1 MKRFI
6 YFIMVT
12 SVLLASCQN
21 EPEENLLHLELQEA
35 LRQASNTNSTSFF
48 RLPASDDFNAIPQD
62 PKNPLTKDKVELGR
76 LLFHETAFATAGEFP
91 ITVEEYSCATCH
103 QSKAGFQAG
112 TAQGLGE
119 GGQGFGLMGEGRT
132 RNLLCDPAKCDVQP
146 VRSPTIL
153 NTAFQPLMLWN
164 GQFGSTD
171 QNIGTEANWTEDTPK
186 AINKLGLHGLE
197 VQAIAG
203 LKVHRIAFDES
214 AVTEHGYKEM
224 FDQVFANSP
233 SSERYSIENAGLAIA
248 AYERTVNSYNAP
260 FQKYLRGNKYA
271 LSDYQKEGALLFF
284 GKANCVSCHTG
295 PALNKMEFHALGLN
309 EFDVNEVT
317 HYNPE
322 DPAQL
327 GRGSFTQRAEDMY
340 KFKTPSLYNLKDVEF
355 FGHGASLRSIEDVI
369 HYKNKAVA
377 ENTNVPTGQLADE
390 FVPLG
395 LTDEEVDKISAFIRY
410 SLNDPDLD
418 RFVPTALLSG
428 NCFPNNDQQSKID
441 IGCN

>member
-6 YFIMVT
+6 YTLIISTIV
-12 SVLLASCQN
+12 LASCQQ
-21 EPEENLLHLELQEA
+21 EVEENPLHLELQEA
-35 LRQASNTNSTSFF
+35 LQTASNGSGVDFF
-48 RLPASDDFNAIPQD
+48 RLPDANDFNRIPQD
-62 PKNPLTKDKVELGR
+62 PKNPLTTEKVELGR

-91 ITVEEYSCATCH
+91 ITVGEYSCATCH

-112 TAQGLGE
+112 IAQGLGE
-119 GGQGFGLMGEGRT
+119 GGQGFGVMGESRT

-164 GQFGSTD
+164 GQFGATD
-171 QNIGTEANWTEDTPK
+171 QNIGTEAQWTEETPK
-186 AINKLGLHGLE
+186 AINKLGFHGLE

-203 LKVHRIAFDES
+203 LKVHRIAVDEE
-214 AVTEHGYKEM
+214 AVTQHGYKDM
-224 FDQVFANSP
+224 FDQAFAQSP
-233 SSERYSIENAGLAIA
+233 STERYTLENAGLAIA

-284 GKANCVSCHTG
+284 GKANCASCHTG

-309 EFDVNEVT
+309 EFKVEEVT
-317 HYNPE
+317 HYDPE

-369 HYKNKAVA
+369 NYKNAAVA
-377 ENTNVPTGQLADE
+377 EN
-390 FVPLG
+390 
-395 LTDEEVDKISAFIRY
+395 S
-410 SLNDPDLD
+410 
-418 RFVPTALLSG
+418 RFVPTSLPSG
-428 NCFPNNDQQSKID
+428 NCFPNNDDTSKSD
-441 IGCN
+441 IGCD